1 MQHYHT
7 PKSMVLPLAL
17 AVLLLAA
24 AAGPLPLAAQGSTTV
39 FINEIHYDNV
49 STDVDEAIEI
59 AGPAGTDLTGWRLVL
74 YNGNGG
80 VTYDTTPLS
89 GLIPD
94 QQDGYGTVV
103 VTYPEN
109 GIQNGAPD
117 GMALVDAGGAVVQ
130 FLSYEGTI
138 YANTGPAMY
147 MTSTDIGVAQLGG
160 DPVGHSLQLSGTG
173 ATYEDFTWNAAAL
186 NTFGAPNTGQT
197 FVRPKV
203 VAVSK
208 TAPTTVTPGEQFEY
222 TLTVVNV
229 SGLTL
234 TDLVIT
240 DTMPANAT
248 FVSAS
253 DGGILDGGVVEWTVT
268 ENVGLGES
276 VVRTF
281 QVTATETNGVQIV
294 NDDYGADAT
303 GLDAPGVGSP
313 VTTHVFEETPTDIEV
328 TKSGP
333 SIAALGE
340 TLSYTLVV
348 SNTSTEDAA
357 SVVLTDTLPAGLSY
371 VSDDIGPH
379 TNPSAGVYAWDLGD
393 LPAGSSQTFHVAV
406 EVDDDAPTATP
417 LVNQA
422 EVGTATSELD
432 EDDNAGQ
439 WTTIVYELV
448 TIAEA
453 RQREGDTVMVEGT
466 VTAEPGIFVDGTNR
480 KLYMQDDTAGILVYR
495 GGGLDPVARSNK
507 VRVAGEVQAYAGET
521 ELVPAGRGD
530 VVDLGPDTP
539 VTPVALDTGAVD
551 ESVEGQLIQVF
562 GQIVAKTVPYR
573 LDLDDGSGQVQVYRY
588 VNLGTAVDPNYID
601 TSSYQVGDWLRA
613 TGVSLGYESG
623 GNVTREVMPRGPEDL
638 QEFYVLTFVYHD
650 VEDVVLPGED
660 VGMAGDWNGWGSSG
674 LEPMAANAA
683 HSVFTATVT
692 LDAPG
697 VQRYQYVV
705 QSGAQ
710 DYPGWLNSDLRSL
723 DVQGSPTVD
732 DYRLVIPDEAV
743 LQGPPAITIDLG
755 EATGPIIGDVYF
767 ASLTGGQEAG
777 RALWGE
783 LGYGTGTDPAAWTWT
798 PMSYTGPSGDA
809 FDRFVASLQ
818 PEAGGVYSYAVRFD
832 GNRGLGNPNAGWTY
846 GDLDASDGSFELDQA
861 GVLTVTAP
869 SLSIAKVVA
878 PEADV
883 LPGGTV
889 TYTITLSNTG
899 DGPATGI
906 VLTDALPEEVS
917 FGGWIEQG
925 DATESD
931 GTIQWAG
938 DLQADASVTIAFTAT
953 VGTDPALAGSTVTNS
968 ASFTSANAGSG
979 TAGAAFQLQ
988 GKVKIFLPLIHLD
1001 SAD

>member
-7 PKSMVLPLAL
+7 PKGMVLLLAL

-24 AAGPLPLAAQGSTTV
+24 TAGPLPLAAQGSTPV
-39 FINEIHYDNV
+39 FINEIHYDNDG
-49 STDVDEAIEI
+49 TDEGEAIEI
-59 AGPAGTDLTGWRLVL
+59 AGPAGTDLTDWSLVL

-80 VTYDTTPLS
+80 TTYNTTPLS
-89 GLIPD
+89 GVIPD

-103 VTYPEN
+103 IYPAVA
-109 GIQNGAPD
+109 IQNGSPD
-117 GMALVDAGGAVVQ
+117 GMALVDDGGAVVQ

-138 YANTGPAMY
+138 DAANGPAMG
-147 MTSTDIGVAQLGG
+147 MTSTDIGVAQLGT
-160 DPVGHSLQLSGTG
+160 PVGYSLQLSGTG
-173 ATYEDFTWNAAAL
+173 LVYEDFTWNAAAP
-186 NTFGAPNTGQT
+186 NTFGAVNTGQT
-197 FVRPKV
+197 FAASKILT
-203 VAVSK
+203 VSK
-208 TAPTTVTPGEQFEY
+208 AAPTTVTPGEQFDY
-222 TLTVVNV
+222 TITVVNV

-234 TDLVIT
+234 TDLVLT
-240 DTMPANAT
+240 DTVPANAT

-253 DGGILDGGVVEWTVT
+253 DGGVLDGGVVEWTVT
-268 ENVGLGES
+268 ESVGPGDS

-294 NDDYGADAT
+294 NDDYGADVT
-303 GLDAPGVGSP
+303 GMSAPEAGSP

-333 SIAALGE
+333 HIAALGD

-357 SVVLTDTLPAGLSY
+357 SVVLTDTLPAGLIY
-371 VSDDIGPH
+371 GSDDIGPH
-379 TNPSAGVYAWDLGD
+379 TSPSAGVYVWNLGD
-393 LPAGSSQTFHVAV
+393 LPAGSSQTLHVNV
-406 EVDDDAPTATP
+406 GVDAGTPTGTP
-417 LVNQA
+417 LVNRV
-422 EVGTATSELD
+422 EVGTATNELD
-432 EDDNAGQ
+432 EADNAGE
-439 WTTIVYELV
+439 WTTTVYELV

-453 RQREGDTVMVEGT
+453 RQREGDTVMVEGV

-480 KLYMQDDTAGILVYR
+480 KMYMQDDTAGILVYR

-507 VRVAGEVQAYAGET
+507 VRVAGEIKVYAGET
-521 ELVPAGRGD
+521 EIVPAGAGD
-530 VVDLGPDTP
+530 VLDLGPDTP
-539 VTPVALDTGAVD
+539 VTPAALDTGAVD
-551 ESVEGQLIQVF
+551 ESVEGELIQVF

-573 LDLDDGSGQVQVYRY
+573 LDVDDGSGQVQVYRY
-588 VNLGTAVDPNYID
+588 VNLGTATDPNYID
-601 TSSYQVGDWLRA
+601 TSSYQVGDWIRA

-623 GNVTREVMPRGPEDL
+623 GNVTREVMPRGPDDV
-638 QEFYVLTFVYHD
+638 QEFYVVTFVYHD

-660 VGMAGDWNGWGSSG
+660 VGMAADWNGWGSSG
-674 LEPMAANAA
+674 LEPMVANAA

-697 VQRYQYVV
+697 PQQYAYIVE
-705 QSGAQ
+705 SGGQEYA
-710 DYPGWLNSDLRSL
+710 GWLNSNLRSL

-732 DYRLVIPDEAV
+732 DYRLVVPDEAV
-743 LQGPPAITIDLG
+743 LQEPPAITINLG
-755 EATGPIIGDVYF
+755 EATGPITGDVSF
-767 ASLTGGQEAG
+767 PSLTGEDEAG

-798 PMSYTGPSGDA
+798 PMSYTGPFEDA
-809 FDRFVASLQ
+809 FDRFAASLQ
-818 PEAGGVYSYAVRFD
+818 PEAGGVYRYAVRFD
-832 GNRGLGNPNAGWTY
+832 GNRGPGNPNAGWTY
-846 GDLDASDGSFELDQA
+846 GDLDVSDGSFELDQT

-869 SLSIAKVVA
+869 SLSVAKVVA
-878 PEADV
+878 PEAGV

-899 DGPATGI
+899 DGLATGI

-917 FGGWIEQG
+917 FGGWIVQG

-931 GTIQWAG
+931 GTIRWTG
-938 DLQADASVTIAFTAT
+938 DLEAGASVTIAFTAT
-953 VGTDPALAGSTVTNS
+953 VGTDPALSGATVTNS

>member
-7 PKSMVLPLAL
+7 LKSMALPLAL

-24 AAGPLPLAAQGSTTV
+24 AAGPPLAAQGSTTV
-39 FINEIHYDNV
+39 FINEIHYD
-49 STDVDEAIEI
+49 STDTGEAIEI
-59 AGPAGTDLTGWRLVL
+59 AGPAGTDLSDWSLVL
-74 YNGNGG
+74 YNGINGCK
-80 VTYDTTPLS
+80 YHTTTLS

-103 VTYPEN
+103 ITYPEDS
-109 GIQNGAPD
+109 IQDGPPD
-117 GMALVDAGGAVVQ
+117 GMALVDDGGAVIQ
-130 FLSYEGTI
+130 FLSYEGTFL
-138 YANTGPAMY
+138 ATNGPAMG
-147 MTSTDIGVAQLGG
+147 MTSTDIGVAESSST
-160 DPVGHSLQLSGTG
+160 PVGYSLQLSGTG
-173 ATYEDFTWNAAAL
+173 LVYEDFTWNAAAP
-186 NTFGAPNTGQT
+186 NSFGAVNTGQT
-197 FVRPKV
+197 FGKPKV
-203 VAVSK
+203 VTVSK
-208 TAPTTVTPGEQFEY
+208 AAPGVAAPGQQIEY
-222 TLTVVNV
+222 TITVVNE

-234 TDLVIT
+234 TNLVI
-240 DTMPANAT
+240 
-248 FVSAS
+248 
-253 DGGILDGGVVEWTVT
+253 
-268 ENVGLGES
+268 
-276 VVRTF
+276 
-281 QVTATETNGVQIV
+281 
-294 NDDYGADAT
+294 
-303 GLDAPGVGSP
+303 
-313 VTTHVFEETPTDIEV
+313 
-328 TKSGP
+328 
-333 SIAALGE
+333 
-340 TLSYTLVV
+340 
-348 SNTSTEDAA
+348 
-357 SVVLTDTLPAGLSY
+357 TDTLPAGLSY

-393 LPAGSSQTFHVAV
+393 LPAGSSQSLHVTV
-406 EVDDDAPTATP
+406 EVDADAPTATP
-417 LVNQA
+417 LTNQA

-453 RQREGDTVMVEGT
+453 RQRVDDTVMVEGV

-507 VRVAGEVQAYAGET
+507 VRVAGKVEVYAGET
-521 ELVPAGRGD
+521 EIVPAGRGD
-530 VVDLGPDTP
+530 VVDLGPGTP
-539 VTPVALDTGAVD
+539 VTPLALDTGAVD

-562 GQIVAKTVPYR
+562 GRIVSRPVPYR
-573 LDLDDGSGQVQVYRY
+573 LDVDDGSGQVQVYRY
-588 VNLGTAVDPNYID
+588 VNLCTAVDPNYID

-623 GNVTREVMPRGPEDL
+623 GNVTREVMPRGPEDV
-638 QEFYVLTFVYHD
+638 QEFYVVTFVYHD

-674 LEPMAANAA
+674 LELMAANAA

-697 VQRYQYVV
+697 LQRYQYVV
-705 QSGAQ
+705 QSEAQ

-743 LQGPPAITIDLG
+743 LQGPPAITINLG
-755 EATGPIIGDVYF
+755 EATDPITGDVLF
-767 ASLTGGQEAG
+767 ASLTGGEEAG

-809 FDRFVASLQ
+809 FDRFAASLQ
-818 PEAGGVYSYAVRFD
+818 PEAGGVYRYAVRFD
-832 GNRGLGNPNAGWTY
+832 GNRGPGNPNAGWTY
-846 GDLDASDGSFELDQA
+846 GDRDASDGSFELDQA
-861 GVLTVTAP
+861 GVLTVMAP
-869 SLSIAKVVA
+869 SLSVAKVVA

-899 DGPATGI
+899 DGLATGI

-953 VGTDPALAGSTVTNS
+953 VGTDPALAGGTVTNS

-979 TAGAAFQLQ
+979 ASDAAFQLQ
-988 GKVKIFLPLIHLD
+988 GKVKIFLPLIRFD

>member
-7 PKSMVLPLAL
+7 LKSMALPLAL

-24 AAGPLPLAAQGSTTV
+24 AAGPPLAAQGSTTV
-39 FINEIHYDNV
+39 FINEIHYD
-49 STDVDEAIEI
+49 STDTGEAIEI
-59 AGPAGTDLTGWRLVL
+59 AGPAGTDLSDWSLVL
-74 YNGNGG
+74 YNGING
-80 VTYDTTPLS
+80 YKYHTTTLS

-103 VTYPEN
+103 ITYPEDS
-109 GIQNGAPD
+109 IQDGPPD
-117 GMALVDAGGAVVQ
+117 GMALVDDGGAVIQ
-130 FLSYEGTI
+130 FLSYEGTFL
-138 YANTGPAMY
+138 ATNGPAMG
-147 MTSTDIGVAQLGG
+147 MTSTDIGVAESSST
-160 DPVGHSLQLSGTG
+160 PVGYSLQLSGTG
-173 ATYEDFTWNAAAL
+173 LVYEDFTWNAAAP
-186 NTFGAPNTGQT
+186 NTFGAVNTGQT
-197 FVRPKV
+197 FGKPKV
-203 VAVSK
+203 VTVSK
-208 TAPTTVTPGEQFEY
+208 AAPAVVAPGQQIEY
-222 TLTVVNV
+222 TITVVNE

-234 TDLVIT
+234 TNLVIT
-240 DTMPANAT
+240 DTVPANAT

-268 ENVGLGES
+268 ENVGPGES

-294 NDDYGADAT
+294 NDDYGANDP

-313 VTTHVFEETPTDIEV
+313 VTTQVFEEIPTDIEV
-328 TKSGP
+328 SKSGP

-340 TLSYTLVV
+340 TLTYTLVV

-393 LPAGSSQTFHVAV
+393 LPAGSSQSLHVTV
-406 EVDDDAPTATP
+406 EVDADAPTATP
-417 LVNQA
+417 LTNQA

-453 RQREGDTVMVEGT
+453 RQRVDDTVMVEGV

-507 VRVAGEVQAYAGET
+507 VRVAGKVEVYAGET
-521 ELVPAGRGD
+521 EIVPAGRGD
-530 VVDLGPDTP
+530 VVDLGPGTP
-539 VTPVALDTGAVD
+539 VTPLALDTGAVD

-562 GQIVAKTVPYR
+562 GRIVSRPVPYR
-573 LDLDDGSGQVQVYRY
+573 LDVDDGSGQVQVYRY
-588 VNLGTAVDPNYID
+588 VNLCTAVDPNYID

-623 GNVTREVMPRGPEDL
+623 GNVTREVMPRGPEDV
-638 QEFYVLTFVYHD
+638 QEFYVVTFVYHD

-697 VQRYQYVV
+697 LQRYQYVV
-705 QSGAQ
+705 QSEAQ

-743 LQGPPAITIDLG
+743 LQGPPAITINLG
-755 EATGPIIGDVYF
+755 EATDPITGDVLF
-767 ASLTGGQEAG
+767 ASLTGGEEAG

-809 FDRFVASLQ
+809 FDRFAASLQ
-818 PEAGGVYSYAVRFD
+818 PEAGGVYRYAVRFD
-832 GNRGLGNPNAGWTY
+832 GNRGPGNPNAGWTY
-846 GDLDASDGSFELDQA
+846 GDRDASDGSFELDQA
-861 GVLTVTAP
+861 GVLTVMAP
-869 SLSIAKVVA
+869 SLSVAKVVA

-899 DGPATGI
+899 DGLATGI

-931 GTIQWAG
+931 GTIRWAG

-953 VGTDPALAGSTVTNS
+953 VGTDPALAGGTVTNS

-979 TAGAAFQLQ
+979 ASDAAFQLQ
-988 GKVKIFLPLIHLD
+988 GKVKIFLPLIRFD